1 MKKIVKIG
9 IFTFILLSNFV
20 VFAQG
25 DEDGNGDLEGN
36 DPAPTPING
45 KLLYLGIAG
54 IIFAVYSFKKYKTIL
69 KY

>member
-54 IIFAVYSFKKYKTIL
+54 IIFAIYSFKKYKTIL

>member
-1 MKKIVKIG
+1 M
-9 IFTFILLSNFV
+9 SNFV

-25 DEDGNGDLEGN
+25 DDDSGGGLEGD

-54 IIFAVYSFKKYKTIL
+54 VFFAIYSFKKYKTAF
-69 KY
+69 KN

>member
-1 MKKIVKIG
+1 MKKIIKIG
-9 IFTFILLSNFV
+9 VFTFILLSNFV

-25 DEDGNGDLEGN
+25 DDDDGGGLEGD

-54 IIFAVYSFKKYKTIL
+54 IIFAVYSFKKYKIFL
-69 KY
+69 KN

>member
-1 MKKIVKIG
+1 MKNIIKFG

-25 DEDGNGDLEGN
+25 DDDSGGGLEGD

-54 IIFAVYSFKKYKTIL
+54 VFFAIYSFKKYKTAF
-69 KY
+69 KN